1 MKRFLQKIH
10 PHRQLSHKLH
20 GGVMIVTMLI
30 MMSIMLSFAVVG
42 IATVLR
48 EGMDY
53 TEDLNARSAEQG
65 ANACA
70 DTAIERLGL
79 SSSYAGNET
88 LTLGDG
94 TICTIFPVLNSGGWT
109 IQTESWVKNRVARIQ
124 VILDNRNPVDIVS
137 WNKVEHF

>member
-1 MKRFLQKIH
+1 MRFLERLH
-10 PHRQLSHKLH
+10 PHRSHIHKMH
-20 GGVMIVTMLI
+20 GGVMIITMMI

-48 EGMDY
+48 EGQEY
-53 TEDLNARSAEQG
+53 GEDLNMRSAEQG

-79 SSSYAGNET
+79 NSSYTGNET
-88 LTLGDG
+88 VTLGNG
-94 TICTIFPVLNSGGWT
+94 TVCTIYPVINAGGWT
-109 IQTESWVKNRVARIQ
+109 IQTESWVNNRVARVQ
-124 VILDNRNPVDIVS
+124 VVLDGRNPVSIVS

>member
-1 MKRFLQKIH
+1 
-10 PHRQLSHKLH
+10 
-20 GGVMIVTMLI
+20 MIVTMLI
-30 MMSIMLSFAVVG
+30 MMSIMLSFAVIG
-42 IATVLR
+42 IATVVR
-48 EGMDY
+48 EGQDY
-53 TEDLNARSAEQG
+53 TENLNARSAEQG

-88 LTLGDG
+88 ITLGDG
-94 TICTIFPVLNSGGWT
+94 VVCTIFPVINAGGWT
-109 IQTESWVKNRVARIQ
+109 IQAESWVNNRVARVQ